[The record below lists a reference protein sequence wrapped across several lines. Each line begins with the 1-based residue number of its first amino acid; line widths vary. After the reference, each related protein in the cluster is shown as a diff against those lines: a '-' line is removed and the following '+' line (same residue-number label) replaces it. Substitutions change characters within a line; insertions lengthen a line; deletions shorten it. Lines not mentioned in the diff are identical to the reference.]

1 MGSCGAC
8 TGSTVLASTQPY
20 AQDVSASLLRVN
32 WLPPSGNWSIM
43 ETCPSSHPTICSST
57 PTLKVIRNILIE
69 VIIAYVCKESKYSIN
84 SLLVRFLILF
94 SAKLKNISLMCP
106 RFCVTCHGSC
116 VTWPVFYVFCPLPPP
131 RKHAHEFLG
140 RGKSRKWGDEEAWC
154 LKIVQPAMHPGI
166 RERNVGGIS
175 AAWKLGGLIF
185 RRQRSSVRKARRPS
199 YLGGSLSRLITRLFN
214 SR

>member
-8 TGSTVLASTQPY
+8 TGSTVLASTQPC
-20 AQDVSASLLRVN
+20 AQDVRASLLRVN

-116 VTWPVFYVFCPLPPP
+116 VTWPVFYVFSPPH
-131 RKHAHEFLG
+131 RENTLMNFWDG
-140 RGKSRKWGDEEAWC
+140 GKVGSGATK
-154 LKIVQPAMHPGI
+154 KPG
-166 RERNVGGIS
+166 V
-175 AAWKLGGLIF
+175 
-185 RRQRSSVRKARRPS
+185 
-199 YLGGSLSRLITRLFN
+199 
-214 SR
+214 

>member
-1 MGSCGAC
+1 MRVGSCGAC
-8 TGSTVLASTQPY
+8 TGSTVLASTQPC
-20 AQDVSASLLRVN
+20 AQDVRASLLRVN

-69 VIIAYVCKESKYSIN
+69 VIIAYVCKESKYSTN

-140 RGKSRKWGDEEAWC
+140 RGKSRKWRDEEAWC

-175 AAWKLGGLIF
+175 AA
-185 RRQRSSVRKARRPS
+185 
-199 YLGGSLSRLITRLFN
+199 
-214 SR
+214 

>member
-1 MGSCGAC
+1 M
-8 TGSTVLASTQPY
+8 
-20 AQDVSASLLRVN
+20 
-32 WLPPSGNWSIM
+32 
-43 ETCPSSHPTICSST
+43 
-57 PTLKVIRNILIE
+57 
-69 VIIAYVCKESKYSIN
+69 YSIPFMWN
-84 SLLVRFLILF
+84 YWVGGHFVFSKVEEYITNVSSFLCHVPRVLCYVARVLCLL
-94 SAKLKNISLMCP
+94 SS
-106 RFCVTCHGSC
+106 
-116 VTWPVFYVFCPLPPP
+116 PPP

-140 RGKSRKWGDEEAWC
+140 RGKSRKWRDEEAWC

-214 SR
+214 SRWLFPHWVPRNEPDLFVTPGPQIELKPKPWIFSQKKLDNGRDDWHHLCVMS

>member
-1 MGSCGAC
+1 MKICIKFLVC
-8 TGSTVLASTQPY
+8 EI
-20 AQDVSASLLRVN
+20 AQWVD
-32 WLPPSGNWSIM
+32 
-43 ETCPSSHPTICSST
+43 
-57 PTLKVIRNILIE
+57 ILG
-69 VIIAYVCKESKYSIN
+69 
-84 SLLVRFLILF
+84 
-94 SAKLKNISLMCP
+94 SAKLKNISL
-106 RFCVTCHGSC
+106 CVLVSVSRATGLVLRGPCSMSSLL
-116 VTWPVFYVFCPLPPP
+116 LPPP

-140 RGKSRKWGDEEAWC
+140 RGKSRKWRDEEAWC

>member
-1 MGSCGAC
+1 MVGQLDPTIEAPRHLPQGVCGVVWGVHRVNCARKHAKC
-8 TGSTVLASTQPY
+8 
-20 AQDVSASLLRVN
+20 AQDVRASLLRVN

-116 VTWPVFYVFCPLPPP
+116 VTWPVFYVFCPLPH
-131 RKHAHEFLG
+131 RENTLMNFWDG
-140 RGKSRKWGDEEAWC
+140 GKVGSGGTK
-154 LKIVQPAMHPGI
+154 KPG
-166 RERNVGGIS
+166 V
-175 AAWKLGGLIF
+175 
-185 RRQRSSVRKARRPS
+185 
-199 YLGGSLSRLITRLFN
+199 
-214 SR
+214 